1 MGSPPGQARTRL
13 PHMRRR
19 LELAGEV
26 EAMLEV
32 VEEVEVI
39 LELVEVEVEV
49 ECPVSVV
56 VRGEDWC

>member
-1 MGSPPGQARTRL
+1 
-13 PHMRRR
+13 MRRR
-19 LELAGEV
+19 LEVVGEV

-32 VEEVEVI
+32 VEEGEVI
-39 LELVEVEVEV
+39 LELVEVEV